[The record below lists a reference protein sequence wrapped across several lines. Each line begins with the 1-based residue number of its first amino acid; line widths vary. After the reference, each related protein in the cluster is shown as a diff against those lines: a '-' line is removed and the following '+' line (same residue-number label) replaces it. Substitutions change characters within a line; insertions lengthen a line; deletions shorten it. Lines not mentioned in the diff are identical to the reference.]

1 MTSGASNREL
11 AAKFSRAAGPV
22 APSAAGSHDVSR
34 HEDRLSKFTVQL
46 DRQHAED
53 FDAVVLAAR
62 RALGRRVD
70 KSEVVRAL
78 IRLLVEDATL
88 RSGVHE
94 QLRAAKPP
102 GCPRGEGSTVGH

>member
-1 MTSGASNREL
+1 MADVTCGASNREL
-11 AAKFSRAAGPV
+11 AAKFARAAGPV
-22 APSAAGSHDVSR
+22 APSSADSHVSVLAG
-34 HEDRLSKFTVQL
+34 RLSKFTVQL
-46 DRQHAED
+46 DRQHADD
-53 FDAVVLAAR
+53 FDAVVLVAR

-102 GCPRGEGSTVGH
+102 GSSAG